1 VEKSLFVSFAY
12 AVEDTGLIYIGPSPD
27 TIRITGD
34 QVRARQCV
42 QRAGVPD
49 SLGSA
54 GTVESIVDPRT
65 REFYF

>member
-1 VEKSLFVSFAY
+1 MEKSLFVSFAY
-12 AVEDTGLIYIGPSPD
+12 AVEDRGLIYIGPSPD

-42 QRAGVPD
+42 QRAGLPD

-65 REFYF
+65 REI